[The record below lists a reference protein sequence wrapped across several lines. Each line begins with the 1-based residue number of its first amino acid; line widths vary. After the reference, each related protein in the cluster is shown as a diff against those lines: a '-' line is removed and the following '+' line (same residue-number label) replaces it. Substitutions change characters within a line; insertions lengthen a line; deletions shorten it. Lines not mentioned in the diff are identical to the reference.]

1 MARKN
6 LKKHYPI
13 QFCFTL
19 EIIRVLSRL
28 TVKNFIRNQTVLKKK
43 RTYTQKDQKTEGD
56 MLLTFSVVI
65 QKIIVQNFTKKEL
78 NSSQKIEEDILS
90 PKVFQNGFQQKG
102 SCSDK
107 VFIKR

>member
-1 MARKN
+1 
-6 LKKHYPI
+6 
-13 QFCFTL
+13 
-19 EIIRVLSRL
+19 
-28 TVKNFIRNQTVLKKK
+28 
-43 RTYTQKDQKTEGD
+43 

-102 SCSDK
+102 SSSDK
-107 VFIKR
+107 AFIKR